1 MRLPIHLPRSGI
13 SKTPGQA
20 GQGHPHPL
28 AGPFDNLT
36 GTAEH
41 TAPSRKRH
49 LLRLLCLLAWG
60 AVVAVE
66 FSVTVAHP
74 SAVNLIIS
82 ACLIALFV
90 LVNAQLILVRWMGQR
105 RWRRLTGRLMG
116 SAYLSDEY
124 SMPNRNY
131 VLAEL
136 RREMPRARSLG
147 HPFVIVQFSLEDI
160 EGVAARRGADFAG
173 RGVAA
178 LVETL
183 KRLTRTSDFLAHLG
197 GPNFCV
203 MLVECTFEESWT
215 FLRRIP
221 GTLPV
226 SDGHQMF
233 DVTVTA
239 RVHQYDM
246 ESLYATD
253 VLREM
258 EDSNP
263 LRRKDEHDRLDYLA
277 A

>member
-1 MRLPIHLPRSGI
+1 MRLPSRLPGMKNELAPARDGANAPLLQPGRSQD
-13 SKTPGQA
+13 SLE
-20 GQGHPHPL
+20 L
-28 AGPFDNLT
+28 AEQS
-36 GTAEH
+36 A
-41 TAPSRKRH
+41 ASRKRH
-49 LLRLLCLLAWG
+49 ALRVVCLVAWG

-66 FSVTVAHP
+66 LSLTVHDPSVM
-74 SAVNLIIS
+74 NLIVT
-82 ACLIALFV
+82 ACLLALFA
-90 LVNAQLILVRWMGQR
+90 LVNIQLILVRWLGQR
-105 RWRRLTGRLMG
+105 RWHRVTGRLMG

-124 SMPNRNY
+124 NMPNRNY

-136 RREMPRARSLG
+136 RREMPRARALG
-147 HPFVIVQFSLEDI
+147 HPFVIIQLSLEDI
-160 EGVAARRGADFAG
+160 EGVTERRGPEFAAR
-173 RGVAA
+173 GVNA

-203 MLVECTFEESWT
+203 MLVECTFEQSWT

-226 SDGHQMF
+226 SDGHQMY
-233 DVTVTA
+233 DVAITA

-246 ESLYATD
+246 EALYATD

-258 EDSNP
+258 EESRA
-263 LRRKDEHDRLDYLA
+263 LHRKDEAERMDFMA

>member
-1 MRLPIHLPRSGI
+1 MRLPIRRHGVSSGAPAPLSGLPG
-13 SKTPGQA
+13 A
-20 GQGHPHPL
+20 GHSPL
-28 AGPFDNLT
+28 DGELADT
-36 GTAEH
+36 GEH
-41 TAPSRKRH
+41 ATPSRKRH
-49 LLRLLCLLAWG
+49 LLRLFCLVAWG

-66 FSVTVAHP
+66 LSVTLKHP
-74 SAVNLIIS
+74 SVVNLVVT
-82 ACLIALFV
+82 ACLLTLFV
-90 LVNAQLILVRWMGQR
+90 LVNVQLILVRWMGQR
-105 RWRRLTGRLMG
+105 RWRRVTGRLMG

-124 SMPNRNY
+124 AMPNRNY

-160 EGVAARRGADFAG
+160 EGVAERRGTDFAG
-173 RGVAA
+173 RGVNA

-203 MLVECTFEESWT
+203 MLVECTFEQSWT

-226 SDGHQMF
+226 SDGHHMY
-233 DVTVTA
+233 DVTITA

-246 ESLYATD
+246 EALYATD

-258 EDSNP
+258 EEGRA
-263 LRRKDEHDRLDYLA
+263 LRRKDEHERMDFMA

>member
-1 MRLPIHLPRSGI
+1 MRLPTRLPGLNRGSPAPREGAPAL
-13 SKTPGQA
+13 SLLSQPDSMDQ
-20 GQGHPHPL
+20 
-28 AGPFDNLT
+28 T
-36 GTAEH
+36 GA
-41 TAPSRKRH
+41 SRKRH
-49 LLRLLCLLAWG
+49 MVRVFCLVAWG

-66 FSVTVAHP
+66 LSIAVQHP
-74 SAVNLIIS
+74 SVVNIVVT
-82 ACLIALFV
+82 ACLVALFV
-90 LVNAQLILVRWMGQR
+90 LVNVQLVLVRWMGQR
-105 RWRRLTGRLMG
+105 RWHRVTGRLMG

-160 EGVAARRGADFAG
+160 DGVVERRGTDFAG
-173 RGVAA
+173 RGVNA

-203 MLVECTFEESWT
+203 MLVECTFEQSWT

-226 SDGHQMF
+226 SDGHQMY

-246 ESLYATD
+246 EALYATD

-258 EDSNP
+258 EESRA
-263 LRRKDEHDRLDYLA
+263 LRRKDEPERMDFMA